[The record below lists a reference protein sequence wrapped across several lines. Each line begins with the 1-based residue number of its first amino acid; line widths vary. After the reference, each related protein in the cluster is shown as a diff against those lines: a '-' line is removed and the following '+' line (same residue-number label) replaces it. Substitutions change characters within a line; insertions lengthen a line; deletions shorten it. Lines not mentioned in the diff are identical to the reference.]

1 MIKFISYTG
10 KYPCLCLG
18 VLTVEINGK
27 KYKFGHDFEHYQ
39 FKENRYDNEDP
50 NNSKEINADKKK
62 YLVGTT
68 VELAIEA
75 NSLSEAK
82 DILYKKLKTMG
93 LDVGTLNGFEIPDD
107 DDGEE

>member
-1 MIKFISYTG
+1 MSEFENLGEDTARAMVNALIEKGYSEDDAFG
-10 KYPCLCLG
+10 KVYSIEC
-18 VLTVEINGK
+18 NM
-27 KYKFGHDFEHYQ
+27 
-39 FKENRYDNEDP
+39 DNEDP
-50 NNSKEINADKKK
+50 NNSKEINANKKR

-107 DDGEE
+107 DDDEE